1 MLSNVE
7 ITLDIP
13 FDIHGGG
20 NDLKFPHHENEIAQ
34 TCACNGLDK
43 ASDFAKYW
51 FHNGFLNLSEK
62 MSKSLG
68 NVIYIKDLLND
79 YQGNH
84 IRLALLSTQYRQ
96 PIPWSKKASRS
107 SKINLFKDK

>member
-1 MLSNVE
+1 MSE

-34 TCACNGLDK
+34 TCACNGLDN

-51 FHNGFLNLSEK
+51 FHNGFELK
-62 MSKSLG
+62 MDFSWFF
-68 NVIYIKDLLND
+68 IRDL
-79 YQGNH
+79 
-84 IRLALLSTQYRQ
+84 IR
-96 PIPWSKKASRS
+96 
-107 SKINLFKDK
+107 FV